1 MHRFSKCG
9 VSTSVVHRLPKPRR
23 RVRFPYTA
31 LRAQARKR
39 AWTSRSVYRCGEKEK
54 HTCFNLIG
62 RGKSGQHRAPQ
73 RLTAVRQKCL
83 VTATETSDVKRAYC
97 GLQFQVNRRLS
108 AARVSR
114 RVGSE
119 RRAWQHGVRCIV
131 YSVRTLE
138 INDRRPKGYRTRLI
152 DLLCSPEHKVYGVRC
167 TVYKRIGP

>member
-1 MHRFSKCG
+1 M
-9 VSTSVVHRLPKPRR
+9 HRLPKPRR

-31 LRAQARKR
+31 HRAQARYW

-83 VTATETSDVKRAYC
+83 VTATETSRGAAPKGVSEAGETSTLWAAIPSRPAFERCSRESEGRKREKGMATWC
-97 GLQFQVNRRLS
+97 M
-108 AARVSR
+108 
-114 RVGSE
+114 
-119 RRAWQHGVRCIV
+119 V
-131 YSVRTLE
+131 YTVRTLE

-152 DLLCSPEHKVYGVRC
+152 DLLCSPQ
-167 TVYKRIGP
+167 